1 MANKFI
7 ERLKNSWNAFFSRD
21 PTEPPKYE
29 ITQYGASM
37 NPGRVRLYKGGD
49 RSLITVVFG
58 RIAVDCSSINIEH
71 VRIDEN
77 GNFKEQIK
85 SRLNSIFT
93 VEANIDQTS
102 RAFIRD
108 IVISMLDEGYVAVV
122 PVDTNR
128 DPWKTDS
135 YDILT
140 MRVGKIVEWYPQAVR
155 VLLYNDRTGQKQEVI
170 VSKSDTAIIE
180 NPFYLIMNEPNSIY
194 QRLLRVLGKL
204 DIANEQTASGKLDL
218 ILQLPYVIKSESRKD
233 QAERRRQELEEQLAG
248 SKYGVAYTDGTEKVI
263 QLNRSLENNYWVQ
276 AKELLQILYNQLG
289 LTQEIFDGTA
299 DEATMLN
306 YYNRTIDPIMS
317 AITEEFQ
324 RKFISE
330 TARSQGQAILYFRD
344 PFRLVPVSQL
354 ADIAD
359 KFTRNEIMSS
369 NEVRAEIGY
378 RPSDQPGAD
387 ELRNKNINQSGQQEA
402 APQQPQE
409 EIQNGDDV

>member
-29 ITQYGASM
+29 IAQYGASM

-263 QLNRSLENNYWVQ
+263 QLNRSLENNYWAQ

-402 APQQPQE
+402 VPQQPQE